1 MFDECPTEARF
12 DLLERIRRFFLYH
25 GRDLKMAASLL
36 GGASATRRLASCSA
50 RLETAPR
57 IDHRI
62 QRELAAIHR
71 LLSLDDVGHPDNIE
85 TALFADLHPG
95 SAEVETI
102 CRLTDMLGD
111 LLRELDA
118 ADRPSGGPQ
127 TETSLAA

>member
-1 MFDECPTEARF
+1 MFDECPTQARF
-12 DLLERIRRFFLYH
+12 DLLERIRRFLLHH
-25 GRDLKMAASLL
+25 GHDLEMAASLL
-36 GGASATRRLASCSA
+36 GGASATRRLASCAA

-95 SAEVETI
+95 SAEVATI